1 MTIRRKHLMK
11 TISLDTE
18 LYENLKRKAKEL
30 DDYMAAQR
38 SLSDKHYRMMDRLR
52 DHESSGLECVFA
64 RGWLRYESD
73 FGDALLKVMGER

>member
-1 MTIRRKHLMK
+1 MSRLK
-11 TISLDTE
+11 TIPVDAE
-18 LYENLKRKAKEL
+18 VYENLKRKAQEL

-52 DHESSGLECVFA
+52 DDESSALECVFA

-73 FGDALLKVMGER
+73 FGEALLKVMKERS